1 MGSPASPAE
10 GGTLKARALAS
21 VSSMVVLAGVLAF
34 VGPGCASLKG
44 KTSKGVYH
52 TVRPGQ
58 TLWRI
63 CHVYQVNMQTV
74 CRLNDIRNPEDIKAG
89 QVLFIPGVAEVR
101 EIPLPGST
109 TRDRGKRMESPEG
122 TGKKAGGSSLWGR
135 DTGATAS
142 SRDGTEGQAPEF
154 MWPVKGPVTRWFG
167 VSAGQRHDGI
177 DIVAPEG
184 TPVLAA
190 AAGKVIYSDNGIS
203 GYGNLVIV
211 EHAGG
216 FTSVYGHNRRNLV
229 RVEQEVKKGQPI
241 AEVGKTGRADGYH
254 LHFEIRN
261 HAKPVDP
268 MAYLP

>member
-1 MGSPASPAE
+1 MKTKFLAAAGSR
-10 GGTLKARALAS
+10 LL
-21 VSSMVVLAGVLAF
+21 LAGVLLALLCC
-34 VGPGCASLKG
+34 GCASLRG
-44 KTSKGVYH
+44 KTPKGVYH

-74 CRLNDIRNPEDIKAG
+74 CRLNDIRDPEDIKAG
-89 QVLFIPGVAEVR
+89 QTIFIPGVTEVR
-101 EIPLPGST
+101 EISPPGSD
-109 TRDRGKRMESPEG
+109 TRGREKRKEPAEGPAKKVGGASPWGRG
-122 TGKKAGGSSLWGR
+122 TGAKEPSGDPTAGPRPQFL
-135 DTGATAS
+135 
-142 SRDGTEGQAPEF
+142 
-154 MWPVKGPVTRWFG
+154 WPVKGPVTRWFG
-167 VSAGQRHDGI
+167 VSQGQRHDGI

-211 EHAGG
+211 EHTGG
-216 FTSVYGHNRRNLV
+216 FTSVYAHNRRNLV
-229 RVEQEVKKGQPI
+229 RVEQQVKQGQPL
-241 AEVGKTGRADGYH
+241 AEVGKTGRAEGFH

-268 MAYLP
+268 MHYLP

>member
-1 MGSPASPAE
+1 M
-10 GGTLKARALAS
+10 KARTL
-21 VSSMVVLAGVLAF
+21 VSMAPAFVLAGVLLAI
-34 VGPGCASLKG
+34 VCSGCASLRG
-44 KTSKGVYH
+44 KTPKGVYH

-74 CRLNDIRNPEDIKAG
+74 CRLNDIRDPEDIKAG
-89 QVLFIPGVAEVR
+89 QRIFIPGVAEVR
-101 EIPLPGST
+101 EIPPPGKDIGG
-109 TRDRGKRMESPEG
+109 RAKQKEPAEGIGK
-122 TGKKAGGSSLWGR
+122 TVGGSSAWGK
-135 DTGATAS
+135 GAKTAEPS
-142 SRDGTEGQAPEF
+142 GDRTAEPKPEF
-154 MWPVKGPVTRWFG
+154 IWPVKGPVTRWFG
-167 VSAGQRHDGI
+167 VSQGQRHDGI

-216 FTSVYGHNRRNLV
+216 FTSVYAHNRRNLV
-229 RVEQEVKKGQPI
+229 RVEQQVKQGQPL
-241 AEVGKTGRADGYH
+241 AEVGNTGRADGYH

-268 MAYLP
+268 MNYLP

>member
-1 MGSPASPAE
+1 M
-10 GGTLKARALAS
+10 KAIGLAS
-21 VSSMVVLAGVLAF
+21 VSSIVLLAGVLAF
-34 VGPGCASLKG
+34 GGFGCAPLRG

-74 CRLNDIRNPEDIKAG
+74 CRLNDIRDPENIKAG
-89 QVLFIPGVAEVR
+89 QVLFIPDVTEIR
-101 EIPLPGST
+101 EIPLPGSP
-109 TRDRGKRMESPEG
+109 TRDRGKRMESTGGP
-122 TGKKAGGSSLWGR
+122 GKKAGGATLWGR
-135 DTGATAS
+135 GNGATGS
-142 SRDGTEGQAPEF
+142 SRDRAEGQAPEF

-167 VSAGQRHDGI
+167 VSEGQRHDGI

-190 AAGKVIYSDNGIS
+190 AAGKVIYSDDGIS
-203 GYGNLVIV
+203 GYGNLVILQ
-211 EHAGG
+211 HAAG

-229 RVEQEVKKGQPI
+229 RVEQEVKKGQPL
-241 AEVGKTGRADGYH
+241 AEVGNTGRANGYH